1 MTYTLCVQATMPSM
15 YRVGVL
21 YSSHCSHPVHLHLQD
36 GCSPQPG
43 SEYRPHPGISPGIV
57 AGIVLTIIALIVTS
71 ITIILWSKYCR
82 ESYYYLDESGTPK
95 QSEAEPSWDNNT
107 THTLT
112 ATQFLSL
119 HLEEDNGALQ
129 QFKTLSSTAHNL
141 ADSCYYEQPVFIDG
155 FRKSKAFYATPLPL
169 PYKFASFWKVV
180 WEQKVT
186 VIVMLE
192 NTTEKGRILCDQY
205 WPDSKAVYG
214 QVEVSIKHTVQLAN
228 YTIRTFLVSSPGLS
242 RKGDIRQVLHY
253 QFTSWPH
260 HGNPHNPLPLLN
272 FIRSS
277 CSHSELRG
285 SPVIVHTNQAN
296 HRAGIF
302 ITLATILKQVK
313 TTGEINTLA
322 FLSHS
327 TQRGCPLI
335 KSTKDFLFL
344 QNTLAEAVAAGD
356 TNIKNSYLTRYING
370 LQSSFSTNGESRQFL
385 DQQLALV
392 NTEGSGSDQKNV
404 CRWVPGFFSLHAF
417 LLSPPPEQ
425 GTAQE
430 FWRLVLDHG
439 VHTIL
444 AVKYDKH
451 VWSNMQDKEGPIHVT
466 HRDDE
471 ISIKFKSKN
480 FILEY
485 GINVRKFVKV
495 IFCENLL
502 DSEAL
507 HTISLLETVHKR
519 LTGLAKSPV
528 MVLDQEGGKSG
539 TAFCALMTLFEQNMY
554 EQHSDVYQAVKTVN
568 ISRGGGMTDRVM
580 LMKIYKVV
588 EAMVNKEYEEKEK
601 HLQKLQKFQKKSQF
615 QMSVSQWRTFKNSD
629 IDQKIY

>member
-1 MTYTLCVQATMPSM
+1 M
-15 YRVGVL
+15 YRVGVV

-36 GCSPQPG
+36 ECSPHPG

-57 AGIVLTIIALIVTS
+57 AGIVLTIIAVIVTC
-71 ITIILWSKYCR
+71 ITITLWSRYCR

-95 QSEAEPSWDNNT
+95 QSEAQPSWDT
-107 THTLT
+107 DSTHTLT
-112 ATQFLSL
+112 AQQFLSL
-119 HLEEDNGALQ
+119 PLEKDNSVLL
-129 QFKTLSSTAHNL
+129 QFKTLSSTAHKL
-141 ADSCYYEQPVFIDG
+141 QDSCYYQQPVFIDG

-169 PYKFASFWKVV
+169 PYKFASFWKTV

-192 NTTEKGRILCDQY
+192 NTTEKGKILCDQY
-205 WPDSKAVYG
+205 WPDSKEVYG
-214 QVEVSIKHTVQLAN
+214 QVEVSIKHTAQLAN
-228 YTIRTFLVSSPGLS
+228 YTIRTFLVSSLGLS

-253 QFTSWPH
+253 QYTSWPQ

-277 CSHSELRG
+277 SSHSELRG

-296 HRAGIF
+296 HRAGIY
-302 ITLATILKQVK
+302 ITLSTILKQVK
-313 TTGEINTLA
+313 TTGEINILA

-327 TQRGCPLI
+327 TQKGHHLI

-344 QNTLAEAVAAGD
+344 YNTLTEAVAAGD

-370 LQSSFSTNGESRQFL
+370 LHSSFSTNGESRQIL
-385 DQQLALV
+385 DQQVALV
-392 NTEGSGSDQKNV
+392 NTESSRSYQEGV

-417 LLSPPPEQ
+417 LLSPHPEQ
-425 GTAQE
+425 GTAQD
-430 FWRLVLDHG
+430 FWRLVLEHG
-439 VHTIL
+439 VHTIV
-444 AVKYDKH
+444 AVKYEKL
-451 VWSNMQDKEGPIHVT
+451 VWSTLQAKEGPIQVT

-471 ISIKFKSKN
+471 ISLNFKSKN
-480 FILEY
+480 FILEF

-495 IFCENLL
+495 IFCENML
-502 DSEAL
+502 DSEPWQ
-507 HTISLLETVHKR
+507 TISLLETVHNR

-554 EQHSDVYQAVKTVN
+554 EQHCDVYQAVKTVN
-568 ISRGGGMTDRVM
+568 ISGEGVTIDRQM

-588 EAMVNKEYEEKEK
+588 EAIVNKQCEENKK
-601 HLQKLQKFQKKSQF
+601 YLLHSQKMNQKSTFKLP
-615 QMSVSQWRTFKNSD
+615 VSQWRTFRNSD
-629 IDQKIY
+629 IDQKRF